1 MHFTSWLRQV
11 ASCKGRGRRGRSRSG
26 MWQASFSLISLVLHL
41 LPGAAN
47 RATLDDIVQNDFVI
61 IVNVAIIER
70 KKKIKMGSC

>member
-1 MHFTSWLRQV
+1 
-11 ASCKGRGRRGRSRSG
+11 
-26 MWQASFSLISLVLHL
+26 MWQASFSLIFLVLHL

-70 KKKIKMGSC
+70 KKKIKMGSVNESVGWGRRRRCK